1 MIKLSL
7 KTKIKGSWDFKQGL
21 KPVYVQLL
29 GGTGILVLLT
39 CIYMFSN
46 LLLQLS
52 PIQLKCQRF
61 CCY

>member
-29 GGTGILVLLT
+29 GGT
-39 CIYMFSN
+39 
-46 LLLQLS
+46 
-52 PIQLKCQRF
+52 
-61 CCY
+61 